1 MLQSYYR
8 EPDVIDNN
16 FAAEDT
22 FLQLNCAGE
31 QLYDVCLDISSVR
44 KDNYLVYIAGGKM
57 RTKAPEGVGVLE
69 AGDFAVFCKNKP
81 FHYIIG
87 EGEPIDY
94 FWVHFGGYGAS
105 DILQSCGIQ
114 VDTRYRIGLHD
125 TVKRAFEEIFD
136 TFKPK
141 TSRFD
146 LSANTAMLSLIS
158 LLAKYVSASDKGKQN
173 ERLKERLKSSL
184 EYLHAHYTENIDIS
198 DLAAMDYLSTGRYRE
213 LFRSMMNASPLEYI
227 TNLRLNMAR
236 ELLSGT
242 KLDIASVAE
251 AAGYQDYRYFS
262 RVFKKRFGSTPREYR
277 REFDSGENG

>member
-1 MLQSYYR
+1 MLQNYYR
-8 EPDVIDNN
+8 EPDVINNN

-44 KDNYLVYIAGGKM
+44 KDNYLVYISAGKM

-69 AGDFAVFCKNKP
+69 AGDFAVFGKNKP
-81 FHYIIG
+81 FHYIIC

-105 DILQSCGIQ
+105 DILKSCGIQ

-136 TFKPK
+136 TFNPK
-141 TSRFD
+141 TDRFD
-146 LSANTAMLSLIS
+146 LSANTSLLSLIS
-158 LLAKYVSASDKGKQN
+158 LLAKYASESDKGSQN

-198 DLAAMDYLSTGRYRE
+198 ALAAMDYLSTGRYRE
-213 LFRSMMNASPLEYI
+213 LFKSMMNSSPLEYI

-277 REFDSGENG
+277 REEKP